1 MTKDDVPDLRL
12 LAAQRA
18 IVELSA
24 EVGRA
29 TRSRVLRRLEE
40 EIATAEGHERDVLL
54 EAAQMI
60 RDGHLLELAD
70 KLGRLA

>member
-1 MTKDDVPDLRL
+1 MTKDDLPDLRL

-24 EVGRA
+24 EVGAA
-29 TRSRVLRRLEE
+29 TRAKVLGRLEDE
-40 EIATAEGHERDVLL
+40 LVTAEGHERDVLL

-60 RDGHLLELAD
+60 RDGHLLELVE
-70 KLGRLA
+70 KLGRLR

>member
-1 MTKDDVPDLRL
+1 MEEADLRI

-24 EVGRA
+24 AVGGASRA
-29 TRSRVLRRLEE
+29 KVLGNLEAE
-40 EIATAEGHERDVLL
+40 LETAVGDECLVIL

-60 RDGHLLELAD
+60 RDGHLLELAE